1 MVSAWYMD
9 KSDSDQR
16 DEHKCDPHRP
26 LSLEE
31 LKKKTGV
38 LYFPVSDCMA
48 ALANNTEMHNVSPPA
63 YSVAGFRYLQLQGE
77 SIRSFH
83 AHCCSF
89 LGCPSSLYC
98 YVVNTL
104 ASGTI
109 LVTITFQK
117 CLTSPSPIQ
126 VFVAS
131 VNQCSLTCDTGSAEV
146 MDLYVLC

>member
-1 MVSAWYMD
+1 MEQTKRVLSFWELSTRLKMVSAWYMD

-63 YSVAGFRYLQLQGE
+63 YSVAGLR
-77 SIRSFH
+77 
-83 AHCCSF
+83 
-89 LGCPSSLYC
+89 
-98 YVVNTL
+98 
-104 ASGTI
+104 
-109 LVTITFQK
+109 
-117 CLTSPSPIQ
+117 
-126 VFVAS
+126 
-131 VNQCSLTCDTGSAEV
+131 
-146 MDLYVLC
+146 

>member
-63 YSVAGFRYLQLQGE
+63 YSVRREYSLLSRALLLVFGLPFLSVLLRCKHLGFWHDISNYYFPKVFDITFTHASLCDFGE
-77 SIRSFH
+77 S
-83 AHCCSF
+83 
-89 LGCPSSLYC
+89 
-98 YVVNTL
+98 V
-104 ASGTI
+104 
-109 LVTITFQK
+109 
-117 CLTSPSPIQ
+117 LT
-126 VFVAS
+126 
-131 VNQCSLTCDTGSAEV
+131 
-146 MDLYVLC
+146 DL